1 MALSITI
8 AVTNYDRTRAL
19 IDGRAAIEGCRATV
33 LELEPE
39 EMFHR
44 ALHYQEFDVAELSFS
59 NFVSL
64 TAEGNCPYLGI
75 PVFPGRKFRHSGIF
89 INTRSGIEKPQDLKG
104 KIVGTPEY
112 QVTAVT
118 WVRGILEDEYGL
130 KPTDMRWR
138 WGGLQ
143 QPGRAQKT
151 EFVPPEGLS
160 LEPIPEGATLQ
171 EMLAAGEIDAL
182 VSPRSPACFDAGHAD
197 IRRLFPDYVEQ
208 EKAYFKRTGIFPIM
222 HLVGIR
228 KALVEANPWLPDS
241 VFKAFEEA
249 KALAMI
255 EVAYN
260 NIPRVTNP
268 WMEAHTADA
277 RAVMGDDFWP
287 YGFEANRGCIEAFLR
302 YHYHQGLA
310 ARELSPQDLFVPST
324 LARSKI

>member
-241 VFKAFEEA
+241 VLKAFEEA

-255 EVAYN
+255 EVAEN

-277 RAVMGDDFWP
+277 RAVMGEDFWP
-287 YGFEANRGCIEAFLR
+287 YGFAANRGCIEAFLR

-310 ARELSPQDLFVPST
+310 ARELSAEDLFVPST

>member
-1 MALSITI
+1 MALKITV
-8 AVTNYDRTRAL
+8 AVTYYDRTRAL
-19 IDGRAAIEGCRATV
+19 IDGRAAIEGCEATV

-59 NFVSL
+59 NFLSL
-64 TAEGNCPYLGI
+64 TADGSCPYLGI

-89 INTRSGIEKPQDLKG
+89 INTRSGIEKPEDLKG

-118 WVRGILEDEYGL
+118 WVRGILEDEYGVA
-130 KPTDMRWR
+130 PTDIQWR

-143 QPGRAQKT
+143 EAGRAQKT
-151 EFVPPEGLS
+151 DFVPPEGLT

-171 EMLAAGEIDAL
+171 EMLAAGEIDA
-182 VSPRSPACFDAGHAD
+182 VISPRSPACFNEGHPD

-222 HLVGIR
+222 HLVGVR
-228 KALVEANPWLPDS
+228 KAAVETNPWLPDS
-241 VFKAFEEA
+241 VVKAFEEA
-249 KALAMI
+249 KALAME

-268 WMEAHTADA
+268 WMEAHTNEA
-277 RAVMGDDFWP
+277 RAVMGDDIWP
-287 YGFEANRGCIEAFLR
+287 YGFEANRAGIEAFLR
-302 YHYHQGLA
+302 YHHCQGLA
-310 ARELSPQDLFVPST
+310 ARELSAQEIFVPST
-324 LARSKI
+324 LERSKI

>member
-310 ARELSPQDLFVPST
+310 ARELSPHDLFVPST

>member
-1 MALSITI
+1 MALNITV
-8 AVTNYDRTRAL
+8 AVSYSDRTRAL
-19 IDGRAAIEGCRATV
+19 LDGRAAIEGCRATM

-44 ALHYQEFDVAELSFS
+44 ALHDQEFDVTELSFS

-64 TAEGNCPYLGI
+64 TAEGSSRYLGI

-104 KIVGTPEY
+104 KIVGAPEY

-118 WVRGILEDEYGL
+118 WVRGILEDDYGV
-130 KPTDMRWR
+130 KPTDIRWR
-138 WGGLQ
+138 WGGLRQ
-143 QPGRAQKT
+143 AGRGQRT
-151 EFVPPEGLS
+151 EFVPPEGLE

-171 EMLAAGEIDAL
+171 DMLAAGEIDA
-182 VSPRSPACFDAGHAD
+182 VIAPRTPACFNQGDGH

-228 KALVEANPWLPDS
+228 KAMVEANPWLPDS
-241 VFKAFEEA
+241 VVKAFEEA

-255 EVAYN
+255 EVAEN

-268 WMEAHTADA
+268 WMEAHDADA
-277 RAVMGDDFWP
+277 RALIGDKFWP
-287 YGFEANRGCIEAFLR
+287 YGFAANRVGIEAFLR

-310 ARELSPQDLFVPST
+310 VRELRPEELFVPST

>member
-143 QPGRAQKT
+143 QAGRAQKT

-287 YGFEANRGCIEAFLR
+287 YGFAANRGCIEAFLR

>member
-1 MALSITI
+1 
-8 AVTNYDRTRAL
+8 
-19 IDGRAAIEGCRATV
+19 
-33 LELEPE
+33 
-39 EMFHR
+39 MFHR

-59 NFVSL
+59 NFVTL

-118 WVRGILEDEYGL
+118 WVRGILEDEYGVA
-130 KPTDMRWR
+130 PTDMRWR

-151 EFVPPEGLS
+151 EFVPPEGLN

-171 EMLAAGEIDAL
+171 EMLAVGEIDAL
-182 VSPRSPACFDAGHAD
+182 ISPRTPACFDAGHPD
-197 IRRLFPDYVEQ
+197 IRRLFPDYVDQ

-228 KALVEANPWLPDS
+228 KAIVEANPWLPDS

-287 YGFEANRGCIEAFLR
+287 YGFEANRGCIEAFLG

-310 ARELSPQDLFVPST
+310 ARELSAEDLFVPST

>member
-302 YHYHQGLA
+302 YHY
-310 ARELSPQDLFVPST
+310 
-324 LARSKI
+324 

>member
-130 KPTDMRWR
+130 KPSDMRWR

-143 QPGRAQKT
+143 QAGRAQKT

-171 EMLAAGEIDAL
+171 EMLAAG
-182 VSPRSPACFDAGHAD
+182 
-197 IRRLFPDYVEQ
+197 
-208 EKAYFKRTGIFPIM
+208 
-222 HLVGIR
+222 
-228 KALVEANPWLPDS
+228 
-241 VFKAFEEA
+241 
-249 KALAMI
+249 
-255 EVAYN
+255 
-260 NIPRVTNP
+260 
-268 WMEAHTADA
+268 
-277 RAVMGDDFWP
+277 
-287 YGFEANRGCIEAFLR
+287 
-302 YHYHQGLA
+302 
-310 ARELSPQDLFVPST
+310 
-324 LARSKI
+324 

>member
-287 YGFEANRGCIEAFLR
+287 YGFAANRGCIEAFLR